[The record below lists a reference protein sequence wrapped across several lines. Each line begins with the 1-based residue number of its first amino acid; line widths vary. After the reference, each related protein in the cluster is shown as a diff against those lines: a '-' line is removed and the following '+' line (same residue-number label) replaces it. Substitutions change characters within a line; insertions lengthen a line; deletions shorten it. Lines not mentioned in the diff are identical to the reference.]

1 MSHGTS
7 RLTGVGVIRQYPFDL
22 AVVSIAAI
30 LAYGIATA
38 TPDGNV
44 VRLLVTFPLVLFLPG
59 YALVSILFP
68 AADRSG
74 REATSTAI
82 DRQSRGI
89 DVLERLGLAV
99 ALSLAVV
106 PIVGIAL
113 PFTQWGFTT
122 ISTAATLCVVTVV
135 LAQLGVIRRFR
146 TPASERFTVS
156 PLASLARLRGDESA
170 VATASSILVV
180 LAIGAAAGA
189 LLFGF
194 LVPPSTGGYTE
205 LALYSDNGGEEMV
218 AGNITDEVA
227 PGESVPVTV
236 SITNQEGEATDYTVV
251 VQEQVIEDDS
261 VVERTRLE
269 DLETTLD
276 DGTTGTGELS
286 VTPTASEGET
296 VRISV
301 LLYEGEPPE
310 EPTNENAEEDTY
322 FWVTVEE

>member
-7 RLTGVGVIRQYPFDL
+7 RLTGVSVLRQYPFDL
-22 AVVSIAAI
+22 AVVSVAAI

-38 TPDGNV
+38 TPDGNAA
-44 VRLLVTFPLVLFLPG
+44 RLLVTFPLMLFLPG
-59 YALVSILFP
+59 YALVSVLFP
-68 AADRSG
+68 ATERSG
-74 REATSTAI
+74 RETTSTPI

-89 DVLERLGLAV
+89 DVPERLGLAI

-106 PIVGIAL
+106 PIAGIVL
-113 PFTQWGFTT
+113 SVTQWGLTT
-122 ISTAATLCVVTVV
+122 VSMAATLCAVTVV
-135 LAQLGVIRRFR
+135 LAQLGVVRRFR
-146 TPASERFTVS
+146 TPTSERFTVS
-156 PLASLARLRGDESA
+156 PLASVTRLRRDDNA

-180 LAIGAAAGA
+180 LAVGAAASA
-189 LLFGF
+189 LLLGF

-205 LALYSDNGGEEMV
+205 LALYSGADGEEQV

-227 PGESVPVTV
+227 PGEPVPVTV
-236 SITNQEGEATDYTVV
+236 SITNQEGESTDYTVV
-251 VQEQVIEDDS
+251 AQEQVIEDDA
-261 VVERTRLE
+261 VVDRTRLE
-269 DLETTLD
+269 SLETNLD
-276 DGTTGTGELS
+276 DGTTGNGELN

-322 FWVTVEE
+322 FWVTVGE